1 MLCDINRS
9 IKIGLLSSLVIF
21 ILAYIFADTLK
32 KLDGTK
38 LLFVFVIFFVIA
50 TSMDYFNYCYTKCDS
65 VSSSITYG
73 LFTVA
78 LVYFFYSLF
87 VERLEIN
94 TSLVFIVSTNVV
106 ILTLLH
112 YFLCNVRNVRNLRQE
127 SYKIIVSK

>member
-1 MLCDINRS
+1 MICDINRS
-9 IKIGLLSSLVIF
+9 IKVGLISSLVIF

-38 LLFVFVIFFVIA
+38 LLFIFVIFFVIA

-65 VSSSITYG
+65 VQSSITYG

-78 LVYFFYSLF
+78 LVYFFYNFF

-94 TSLVFIVSTNVV
+94 TPLIFVVTSNIIV
-106 ILTLLH
+106 LTLLH
-112 YFLCNVRNVRNLRQE
+112 YFLCNVRNVRNTREQ
-127 SYKIIVSK
+127 YYIT

>member
-1 MLCDINRS
+1 MICDINRS
-9 IKIGLLSSLVIF
+9 IKVGLISSLVIF
-21 ILAYIFADTLK
+21 ILAYIFVDTLK

-38 LLFVFVIFFVIA
+38 LLFIFVIFFVIA

-78 LVYFFYSLF
+78 LVYFFYNFF
-87 VERLEIN
+87 VEKLAMN
-94 TSLVFIVSTNVV
+94 TPLIFIITSNVI

-112 YFLCNVRNVRNLRQE
+112 YFLCNVRNVRTNVREQYYV
-127 SYKIIVSK
+127 SY